1 MSDSAGPKDLPSK
14 AVAGSEIPTNA
25 GDSGRGVLPGANV
38 TPGPQAETASIAP
51 SHAGPTSSGPAKP
64 GADGNTDGGKGQGF
78 DQLATSLRHAYESTL
93 EEAVPDSILN
103 LLRQLD

>member
-14 AVAGSEIPTNA
+14 AVVGSEKETDAVGIGSDASAVATIDVADDPRLVKPSKA
-25 GDSGRGVLPGANV
+25 GP
-38 TPGPQAETASIAP
+38 AP
-51 SHAGPTSSGPAKP
+51 SSE
-64 GADGNTDGGKGQGF
+64 DGKGQGF

-93 EEAVPDSILN
+93 EEDVPDSILK